1 MIHTPWCF
9 LIVELSDLGSDEGY
23 SQVVLLHRS
32 MYLDRDPYSAAKDG
46 GRLEYRRIPWMR
58 CAFPK
63 ARQGSVSSC
72 DVT

>member
-9 LIVELSDLGSDEGY
+9 LIVEVSDLGSHEGY

-32 MYLDRDPYSAAKDG
+32 MSLDLDPYSAAKDD
-46 GRLEYRRIPWMR
+46 GRLKYRRMLWMR

-63 ARQGSVSSC
+63 ARQGSVSSY

>member
-9 LIVELSDLGSDEGY
+9 SIVELSDLGSDEGY

-32 MYLDRDPYSAAKDG
+32 LAVMSLDLDPYSAAKDD
-46 GRLEYRRIPWMR
+46 RKLKCRRILWMR

-63 ARQGSVSSC
+63 AR
-72 DVT
+72 